1 MLTDGRRTDGR
12 TTDAGVIG
20 ILIAH
25 LRAFG
30 SGELKSD
37 SVINIEHSDLVI
49 NIENIPNTM
58 ELNKF
63 YEIVTP
69 TGIANTF
76 EEIIITPQDNC
87 TLPSPP
93 INRPNKKRHSIPDSR
108 VTPDITLE
116 IFEQRFKNLELRI
129 DNVENRIST
138 DIQQAKDEVISK
150 IEQSM
155 SYNRQLY
162 HAVTTQF
169 REMMIDLLSKSS
181 QASCTILDS
190 LRTQSTSDRR

>member
-1 MLTDGRRTDGR
+1 MKKSDSVKNIESIYL
-12 TTDAGVIG
+12 VIN
-20 ILIAH
+20 I
-25 LRAFG
+25 
-30 SGELKSD
+30 EKSD
-37 SVINIEHSDLVI
+37 SVINIESIYLVINIEKSDSVI

-58 ELNKF
+58 DLNKF

-69 TGIANTF
+69 NEITNTF
-76 EEIIITPQDNC
+76 EENIIKTPDNC
-87 TLPSPP
+87 TLSSPP
-93 INRPNKKRHSIPDSR
+93 INRPNKKRHAIPDSR
-108 VTPDITLE
+108 VTTDITLE
-116 IFEQRFKNLELRI
+116 IFEQRLKNLELRI

-155 SYNRQLY
+155 SYNRQFY

-181 QASCTILDS
+181 QASCAILDS
-190 LRTQSTSDRR
+190 LHTQ

>member
-1 MLTDGRRTDGR
+1 MSNFDFRPADE
-12 TTDAGVIG
+12 A
-20 ILIAH
+20 
-25 LRAFG
+25 
-30 SGELKSD
+30 
-37 SVINIEHSDLVI
+37 VINIENSDLVINIENSDLVI

-69 TGIANTF
+69 TGITNTF
-76 EEIIITPQDNC
+76 EENIIKTQDNC
-87 TLPSPP
+87 TLPAPP
-93 INRPNKKRHSIPDSR
+93 INRPNKKRHAIPDSR
-108 VTPDITLE
+108 VTPDTTLE
-116 IFEQRFKNLELRI
+116 IFEQRLKNLELRI